1 MRALI
6 LNSGMG
12 KRMGSLTSGRPKC
25 MIEIARGETI
35 LSRQLRM
42 LHKAQISDIVM
53 TTGYMNDM
61 LEKYCLGLGIDQNY
75 TFVFNEHYNQTNYIY
90 SVYLAHHYLHD
101 DILMLHGDLVFED
114 SVLEDLLTHKGSC
127 MTISSMLPLSPKD
140 FKAVVDKGFIRE
152 VGVEINDRS
161 YAAQPLYKLEWAD
174 WSKWL
179 DRIVVYCEKGQ
190 VTVYAE
196 DALNDVA
203 NQCSIKPL
211 DFCNRLCTEIDNFAD
226 LEEVRKHIMQI
237 SQRRESN

>member
-75 TFVFNEHYNQTNYIY
+75 TFVFNEHY
-90 SVYLAHHYLHD
+90 
-101 DILMLHGDLVFED
+101 
-114 SVLEDLLTHKGSC
+114 
-127 MTISSMLPLSPKD
+127 
-140 FKAVVDKGFIRE
+140 
-152 VGVEINDRS
+152 
-161 YAAQPLYKLEWAD
+161 
-174 WSKWL
+174 
-179 DRIVVYCEKGQ
+179 
-190 VTVYAE
+190 
-196 DALNDVA
+196 
-203 NQCSIKPL
+203 
-211 DFCNRLCTEIDNFAD
+211 
-226 LEEVRKHIMQI
+226 
-237 SQRRESN
+237 